1 MKKREQGIL
10 TVEASIV
17 LTLMLLFI
25 LFLFSFGRVYR
36 AQNLV
41 SHATLQSADAVALE
55 SYLRETALQTDV
67 SEVVHLAS
75 HITESSAISA
85 ESLESLRSA
94 NLPKIARQKFIAAIA
109 SSEAK
114 ADEKL
119 KSMGVKNGLAGVDFS
134 ECKMDLAN
142 DDVIIAIRYTIE
154 MQFPVFGFNEITV
167 TKAAKAKTFGEIL
180 FEVSTEPNQPG
191 WGSTSGDDKV
201 VHGST
206 VQITA
211 TPNYGYKFV
220 SWNDGNTDNPR
231 TVTVTDA
238 QHYIAIFEK
247 DSFGINLS
255 TRITYNTSYAGISHS
270 SYGSVA
276 GAGNYLYLEN
286 ATISATP
293 ATNYQFVGWDDNGD
307 GTVDN
312 TNATRTITVDKTYDI
327 KAIFKPAM
335 KTVSVKA
342 NNGTYG
348 AVQVSQG
355 SNKGSSIQV
364 EYGSKVQLLASSN
377 DAEKYSFI
385 KWSNSDTNPTPTITV
400 KESATYEAIF
410 NVNTYTVTF
419 YNGNTKLH
427 TTTVIRGCSIDA
439 SKSTLGSSMYSG
451 SVSDFSRWALS
462 SGSTFAS
469 STQVK
474 SNMVANNNLN
484 VYAVLNCKIVLNANG
499 GSVTWKSK
507 TVERGTNVSLPK
519 PTLTGHTFKGW
530 KGSDGKSYSASSYK
544 FSNNITLTAQWA
556 CDETVGVLTGNI
568 YQPYCRDIY
577 SGGSLK
583 AGKTLPWREY
593 KCEKCGHTW
602 KSYNDSLRLH
612 YRMNDGSGKDDFNKY
627 CNKKHSYSAWRYCG
641 KYASGSVSGGEHQWD
656 GYYHIMCKYCRKEEQ
671 GVVYIKINGVWEYR
685 HVLRCAKHGDPG
697 DVNCPF

>member
-55 SYLRETALQTDV
+55 SYLRETALQSDV

-142 DDVIIAIRYTIE
+142 DDVIIAIKYTIE

-220 SWNDGNTDNPR
+220 SWDDGNTDNPR

-238 QHYIAIFEK
+238 QHYIAIFER
-247 DSFGINLS
+247 DSFGVNIS
-255 TRITYNTSYAGISHS
+255 TKITYNTSYAGMVHT
-270 SYGSVA
+270 SYGTVS

-286 ATISATP
+286 ATITATP
-293 ATNYQFVGWDDNGD
+293 ADNYEFDGWDFDGD
-307 GTVDN
+307 GIADSDKRDP
-312 TNATRTITVDKTYDI
+312 TRTITVDKTYDV
-327 KAIFKPAM
+327 KAIFRPAK

-348 AVQVSQG
+348 SVQVSQG
-355 SNKGSSIQV
+355 SNKNTSISV
-364 EYGSKVQLLASSN
+364 EYGSKVQLSAWSN
-377 DAEKYSFI
+377 NPELYLFEH
-385 KWSNSDTNPTPTITV
+385 WSNSSTQNPMTITV
-400 KESATYEAIF
+400 KDNVSYEAEFIT
-410 NVNTYTVTF
+410 NTYTVNF
-419 YNGNTKLH
+419 YNGNSKVH
-427 TTTVIRGCSIDA
+427 TTTVIRGSSID
-439 SKSTLGSSMYSG
+439 SSRSSVGSSMPSSNLTKSG
-451 SVSDFSRWALS
+451 GTFDKWKYN
-462 SGSTFAS
+462 GSTFN
-469 STQVK
+469 STTKV
-474 SNMVANNNLN
+474 NGNIN
-484 VYAVLNCKIVLNANG
+484 VYAAWKYTVTLNANG
-499 GSVTWKSK
+499 GSIS
-507 TVERGTNVSLPK
+507 
-519 PTLTGHTFKGW
+519 
-530 KGSDGKSYSASSYK
+530 GSSSKSYTVYEGGSFNFDNYTPSRNG
-544 FSNNITLTAQWA
+544 FSFNGWYNGSTKYSGNKSITSNITLTASWS
-556 CDETVGVLTGNI
+556 CKHYYDDGNTM
-568 YQPYCRDIY
+568 YQPISTTTSGDGKCSNAKILYRCSGCGAEYTKNGKGKCEYDAWCGFEHSVNNKYWYCTHNDAEHYWNAFGCKTCKHCGKLENEVYWGISRSRYVRCVKHNGHLYY
-577 SGGSLK
+577 SGTK
-583 AGKTLPWREY
+583 
-593 KCEKCGHTW
+593 
-602 KSYNDSLRLH
+602 
-612 YRMNDGSGKDDFNKY
+612 NKRPVARQD
-627 CNKKHSYSAWRYCG
+627 N
-641 KYASGSVSGGEHQWD
+641 
-656 GYYHIMCKYCRKEEQ
+656 
-671 GVVYIKINGVWEYR
+671 
-685 HVLRCAKHGDPG
+685 HVK
-697 DVNCPF
+697 

>member
-10 TVEASIV
+10 NVEASIV

-41 SHATLQSADAVALE
+41 SHATLQSADAVAME
-55 SYLRETALQTDV
+55 SYFRETALQSDV

-94 NLPKIARQKFIAAIA
+94 NLPKIARQKFITAIA

-142 DDVIIAIRYTIE
+142 DDVIIAVRYTVE

-167 TKAAKAKTFGEIL
+167 TKSAKAKTFGEIL
-180 FEVSTEPNQPG
+180 FEVSTEPNQSG

-220 SWNDGNTDNPR
+220 SWDDGNTDNPR

-255 TRITYNTSYAGISHS
+255 TKITYNASHAGMSHS
-270 SYGSVA
+270 SYGTVS
-276 GAGNYLYLEN
+276 GAGNYLYLDN
-286 ATISATP
+286 ATINATP
-293 ATNYQFVGWDDNGD
+293 VTNYEFVGWDDNGD

-312 TNATRTITVDKTYDI
+312 TSLTRTITVDKTYDI

-335 KTVSVKA
+335 KTVSVKV

-348 AVQVSQG
+348 TVQVSQDT
-355 SNKGSSIQV
+355 NRGSSIQV
-364 EYGSKVQLLASSN
+364 EYGSKVQLVAATKDSV
-377 DAEKYSFI
+377 KYLFS
-385 KWSNSDTNPTPTITV
+385 KWSNNSTQSSTVVTV
-400 KESATYEAIF
+400 KEDITYEATFIT
-410 NVNTYTVTF
+410 NTYTVNF
-419 YNGNTKLH
+419 YNGNSKVH
-427 TTTVIRGCSIDA
+427 TTTVIRGSSIDS
-439 SKSTLGSSMYSG
+439 SKSAIGSTMPSSTPTK
-451 SVSDFSRWALS
+451 SDATFDKWKYN
-462 SGSTFAS
+462 GSTFNSA
-469 STQVK
+469 TKV
-474 SNMVANNNLN
+474 NGNIN
-484 VYAVLNCKIVLNANG
+484 VYASWKYTVTLNANG
-499 GSVTWKSK
+499 GTIS
-507 TVERGTNVSLPK
+507 
-519 PTLTGHTFKGW
+519 
-530 KGSDGKSYSASSYK
+530 GSSSKSYTVYEGGSFN
-544 FSNNITLTAQWA
+544 FSNYKPSRNGFSFNGWYSGNTKYSGNQAIISNITLSASWSCKHKYDDGSTMYYPVSSTGGGCSNSKTIYRCGGCSHEYSVNGTGACSYTAWCGTIHNFKNPGQQKCSEINYNKHYWSQYA
-556 CDETVGVLTGNI
+556 CMTCVHCGRCKNGMVDSYGVYRAGNGCFWCI
-568 YQPYCRDIY
+568 
-577 SGGSLK
+577 
-583 AGKTLPWREY
+583 THN
-593 KCEKCGHTW
+593 GHT
-602 KSYNDSLRLH
+602 NRTV
-612 YRMNDGSGKDDFNKY
+612 
-627 CNKKHSYSAWRYCG
+627 
-641 KYASGSVSGGEHQWD
+641 KYASPH
-656 GYYHIMCKYCRKEEQ
+656 K
-671 GVVYIKINGVWEYR
+671 
-685 HVLRCAKHGDPG
+685 AP
-697 DVNCPF
+697 

>member
-55 SYLRETALQTDV
+55 SYLRETALQSDV
-67 SEVVHLAS
+67 SEVVNLAS

-312 TNATRTITVDKTYDI
+312 SNATRTITVDKTYDI

-364 EYGSKVQLLASSN
+364 EYGSKVQLLASSK
-377 DAEKYSFI
+377 DAVKYSFS
-385 KWSNSDTNPTPTITV
+385 KWSNNDTNASTTITV
-400 KESATYEAIF
+400 KDDAAYEAIF

-419 YNGNTKLH
+419 YNGSTKLH

-439 SKSTLGSSMYSG
+439 SKSTLGSSMYTG
-451 SVSDFSRWALS
+451 AINKFSRWVQS
-462 SGSTFAS
+462 DGTTFNS
-469 STQVK
+469 STKVNSNIKVSAKLKYTVTLAKGNSSATVDWTSKTKEVGEKVTLPTPVLKNHTFNGWYDSSENKYNGGSQPSFSSDVTLTAKWSCNHSVGKKIETYAPYCSDIYKDGKLK
-474 SNMVANNNLN
+474 SGASLPYIKYECKTCGDTWKETNESLRKHRRMN
-484 VYAVLNCKIVLNANG
+484 YKDGSEGDDFWLNCKTKHPDDHWG
-499 GSVTWKSK
+499 YCGSW
-507 TVERGTNVSLPK
+507 N
-519 PTLTGHTFKGW
+519 
-530 KGSDGKSYSASSYK
+530 
-544 FSNNITLTAQWA
+544 
-556 CDETVGVLTGNI
+556 
-568 YQPYCRDIY
+568 
-577 SGGSLK
+577 
-583 AGKTLPWREY
+583 
-593 KCEKCGHTW
+593 
-602 KSYNDSLRLH
+602 
-612 YRMNDGSGKDDFNKY
+612 GSGKN
-627 CNKKHSYSAWRYCG
+627 G
-641 KYASGSVSGGEHQWD
+641 KYHTWEGH
-656 GYYHIMCKYCRKEEQ
+656 YHILCNYCQKEEQ
-671 GVVYIKINGVWEYR
+671 GYVWCYVDGNLVYYNLHK
-685 HVLRCAKHGDPG
+685 CAKHGSKG
-697 DVNCPF
+697 TVNCPF